1 MIWLF
6 LACADPIEAA
16 ACDAVESDSLHAL
29 SGSSDPALEEPGAMF
44 HIDPHH
50 HIIDLDGSA
59 WIWSEGSGEDV
70 IVYTDA
76 VLVTAEVA
84 GESQSMDTGEAN
96 SQCPEALPAS
106 YELTLT
112 EGIWDFQL
120 EGTGTFSWIAAPVD
134 ASETDHSEHNH

>member
-6 LACADPIEAA
+6 LACADPIEVAV
-16 ACDAVESDSLHAL
+16 CNAVEGDELHAL
-29 SGSSDPALEEPGAMF
+29 AGSTDPALEEPGAML
-44 HIDPHH
+44 HVDPHN

-59 WIWSEGSGEDV
+59 WIWAEGTGDDV

-84 GESQSMDTGEAN
+84 GEAQSMDTGEAN

-106 YELTLT
+106 YELTMT

-120 EGTGTFSWIAAPVD
+120 EGTGTFTVIATPAD
-134 ASETDHSEHNH
+134 GSAEDHSGHQH